1 MLFIKYILFIILFTL
16 ISLFGIYLDN
26 RAKDSRISK
35 NKFKTAFEGQS
46 QAYVW
51 NRGYRCYLPFS
62 EIPTLPVEKFIQ
74 FYRVDPDKWNLSYG
88 CAYRTD
94 DPSAAIKF
102 TPYKNF
108 IKYEIFRKEIEK
120 EHKKFAEQREQQM
133 LSKKQDEKLEK
144 VLNLVQKDIDNLLEI
159 RDKELKQAK
168 EITEK
173 ILKEV

>member
-1 MLFIKYILFIILFTL
+1 MFIKYILFIILFTL
-16 ISLFGIYLDN
+16 ISLLGIYLNN
-26 RAKDSRISK
+26 RIENSRINK

-51 NRGYRCYLPFS
+51 DHGYRCYLSFS
-62 EIPTLPVEKFIQ
+62 ELPTLPIEKFIQ
-74 FYRVDPDKWNLSYG
+74 FYRVDPDKWDLSYG
-88 CAYRTD
+88 CAYRID

-120 EHKKFAEQREQQM
+120 ERKKLAEQEKQRL
-133 LSKKQDEKLEK
+133 LSRKQDEKLEK